1 MGVVQRRESSD
12 AGSVVLDSAGAGWSR
27 GGGGGAHAAGTRA
40 LVLWCCSPE
49 SEWNA
54 ASPNKQGF
62 EDACGVGDGNRAAGV
77 CGRRWAECWSGVVGA
92 CVCECECVFPGGSAC
107 VRVCVRVSVFE
118 CVVEEVG
125 CVLPKDAQRKQ
136 EDLGAE

>member
-77 CGRRWAECWSGVVGA
+77 YGRRWAECWSGVVGA
-92 CVCECECVFPGGSAC
+92 CV
-107 VRVCVRVSVFE
+107 
-118 CVVEEVG
+118 
-125 CVLPKDAQRKQ
+125 
-136 EDLGAE
+136 

>member
-77 CGRRWAECWSGVVGA
+77 WSALGGVLERSRW
-92 CVCECECVFPGGSAC
+92 CVCVSVCFQAAARAC
-107 VRVCVRVSVFE
+107 VRVCVSV
-118 CVVEEVG
+118 
-125 CVLPKDAQRKQ
+125 
-136 EDLGAE
+136 